1 MEMETTLVNKLQL
14 LLHPLMDHLQMEMD
28 IHQHLDQMEIMAMQL
43 QLNPLRNTDLQAM
56 GMAMDIPV
64 RNIKVINK
72 LLFLTID
79 FDTVATRSEISSFGG
94 SGSVEATN
102 SIYAQGGGY
111 SSGGPSAVPET
122 IQQSY
127 DANGG
132 YQY

>member
-1 MEMETTLVNKLQL
+1 MIKFEIFPTFQKFLCLVS
-14 LLHPLMDHLQMEMD
+14 
-28 IHQHLDQMEIMAMQL
+28 
-43 QLNPLRNTDLQAM
+43 
-56 GMAMDIPV
+56 
-64 RNIKVINK
+64 
-72 LLFLTID
+72 
-79 FDTVATRSEISSFGG
+79 TRSEISSFGG

-111 SSGGPSAVPET
+111 SSGRPSAVPET